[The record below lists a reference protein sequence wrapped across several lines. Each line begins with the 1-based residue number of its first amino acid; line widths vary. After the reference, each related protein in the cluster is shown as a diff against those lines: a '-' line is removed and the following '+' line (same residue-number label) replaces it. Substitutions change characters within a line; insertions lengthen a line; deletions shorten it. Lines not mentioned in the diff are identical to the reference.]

1 MKKNK
6 KFGGSWLLWFALA
19 ALLGGRSYVSFS
31 YQSKRASAKLI
42 SQEKKNVSKWNL
54 NVCQGQLCVNP
65 FYNLLGLIFCQK
77 DSAIKIKML
86 KTSPPDY
93 SFSPRRKI
101 SVIFELAVLA
111 KFAPSHW
118 RQLQFAPSHWRQLL
132 CLLYIFIENHWD
144 SCKDSWI
151 KYDCK

>member
-1 MKKNK
+1 MSHFHIKVK
-6 KFGGSWLLWFALA
+6 GHQLS
-19 ALLGGRSYVSFS
+19 S
-31 YQSKRASAKLI
+31 SAK
-42 SQEKKNVSKWNL
+42 KKNVSKWNL
-54 NVCQGQLCVNP
+54 NVCKGQLCVNP

-86 KTSPPDY
+86 KTSQPDY

-132 CLLYIFIENHWD
+132 CLLYIFVNRRKL
-144 SCKDSWI
+144 SVWI
-151 KYDCK
+151 SGNCHVCRITVHLN